1 MRHCSIQSVITR
13 HLYVTQI
20 HIWYSYYNYNY
31 YTLVNGGYG
40 RMDIVLLLCG
50 YIPTNAN
57 QKNGHEARLSDEVDK
72 TTDK

>member
-20 HIWYSYYNYNY
+20 HIVVQLLRYKY